1 MNPVP
6 FLKAAASLV
15 ACLSLLILPFPS
27 YSLGLSLSLFE
38 MAASLALRE
47 TGLPD
52 GYSQIFRWYLFGPS
66 GLKDYGLWLRYAA
79 LQNLISSFP

>member
-52 GYSQIFRWYLFGPS
+52 GYSLWPFGR
-66 GLKDYGLWLRYAA
+66 LDYGSVTLRCK
-79 LQNLISSFP
+79 I